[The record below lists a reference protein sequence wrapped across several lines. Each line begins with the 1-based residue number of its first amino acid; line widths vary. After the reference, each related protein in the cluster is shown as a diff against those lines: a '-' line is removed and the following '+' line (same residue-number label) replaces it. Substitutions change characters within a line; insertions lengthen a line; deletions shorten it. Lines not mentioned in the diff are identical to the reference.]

1 MKPKGFFYFDYESQ
15 IRLSLL
21 VFILFLILL
30 NFGTEYLFQRTRQ
43 VLRDQT
49 DQLLSTV
56 AFSASIAWEKN
67 SHSVLKKNLLE
78 LSFKSGIHRISFIS
92 PDGTPLISS
101 SGIPSSEQMHTFQ
114 GLMPESVR
122 QIQNGNIDQEA
133 GPIFTD
139 FYSDHQGNTYLAC
152 YTPLEISTEAK
163 TSVDQNLIWI
173 MVEKEVTNFTSIEKM
188 SHINVWVR
196 IGGLFI
202 VVFVTLVLIKN
213 LLRPYHQMV
222 KKAEIENIIPQ
233 AGRGGKEGELD
244 SAVNIFE
251 QVIRELKQKEKTL
264 QVLYQQTDRKA
275 KDLASYN
282 EYILKSMTSGMVM
295 CNERGEI
302 VQINQPAEAILGIS
316 KSLVTG
322 KRYKTAFGEKN
333 PLCTAIGTTLGELK
347 AYSIPEVEMTTG
359 NGEPRWISINSTVI
373 KDEQDRMLGAV
384 VFLNDFTEIKKL
396 EQEIA
401 FKDKMASLGEM
412 SSGLAHEL
420 RNSMG
425 AIIGFAKLLLKRK
438 DDPDSQSQAVDG
450 IVKEAMNME
459 IMLKS
464 FLAFAKPLSL
474 KIEAVPLKD
483 IVEECY
489 LSLKETLRENRV
501 AFKVNSDPELS
512 PIWGDR
518 ILLKQCL
525 QNLIQNSIDAMP
537 RGGKLNIR
545 LGEKQQGAKERLLM
559 MEISDTGYGIPK
571 EIQDKVFNPFFT
583 SKENGT
589 GLGLSIVKKIISL
602 HHGKIE
608 LESKPNQGTTFRL
621 SLPIKPPLQTPSE
634 EVKEKVDTKLQLQ
647 EY

>member
-1 MKPKGFFYFDYESQ
+1 LKPKGFFYFDYESQ

-78 LSFKSGIHRISFIS
+78 LAFKSGIHRISFIS

-373 KDEQDRMLGAV
+373 KDELNRMLGAV

-459 IMLKS
+459 TMLKS

-474 KIEAVPLKD
+474 KIEEIALKD

-489 LSLKETLRENRV
+489 VSVKEMLKENRI

-512 PIWGDR
+512 PMWGDR

-545 LGEKQQGAKERLLM
+545 LGEKQQGTKEKLLIV
-559 MEISDTGYGIPK
+559 EISDTGCGIQK
-571 EIQDKVFNPFFT
+571 EIQEKVFHPFFT
-583 SKENGT
+583 SKEKGT
-589 GLGLSIVKKIISL
+589 GLGLSIVKKIVSL

-608 LESKPNQGTTFRL
+608 LESEPNRGTTF
-621 SLPIKPPLQTPSE
+621 SIFLPIKPPLQSPSE
-634 EVKEKVDTKLQLQ
+634 KMIKEVDTKPQLQ
-647 EY
+647 AY

>member
-1 MKPKGFFYFDYESQ
+1 LKPKGFFYFDYESQ

-459 IMLKS
+459 TMLKS

-474 KIEAVPLKD
+474 KIKAVDVRD

-489 LSLKETLRENRV
+489 MSVKETLEENRIV
-501 AFKVNSDPELS
+501 FKIDSEPELS
-512 PIWGDR
+512 PLWGDR
-518 ILLKQCL
+518 VLLKQCF
-525 QNLIQNSIDAMP
+525 QNLIQNSIEAMP

>member
-78 LSFKSGIHRISFIS
+78 LAFKSGIHRISFIS

-373 KDEQDRMLGAV
+373 KDELNRMLGAV

-459 IMLKS
+459 TMLKS

-474 KIEAVPLKD
+474 KIEEIALKD

-489 LSLKETLRENRV
+489 VSVKEMLKENRI

-512 PIWGDR
+512 PMWGDR

-545 LGEKQQGAKERLLM
+545 LGEKQQGTKEKLLIV
-559 MEISDTGYGIPK
+559 EISDTGCGIQK
-571 EIQDKVFNPFFT
+571 EIQEKVFHPFFT
-583 SKENGT
+583 SKEKGT
-589 GLGLSIVKKIISL
+589 GLGLSIVKKIVSL

-608 LESKPNQGTTFRL
+608 LESEPNRGTTF
-621 SLPIKPPLQTPSE
+621 SIFLPIKPPLQSPSE
-634 EVKEKVDTKLQLQ
+634 KMIKEVDTKPQLQ
-647 EY
+647 AY